1 MSAPDTG
8 SAEGRKAYRAELNRV
23 AFWPRMA
30 GFGLIIGAALVLVW
44 NVRFSGAPSNDLTLA
59 SYVAMG
65 LGWALVL
72 IAIVLRTR
80 YHRRRLSDG

>member
-1 MSAPDTG
+1 MNALDLSTP
-8 SAEGRKAYRAELNRV
+8 EGRAAYRAELRQV

-44 NVRFSGAPSNDLTLA
+44 NLRFSGAPSSDLTVA